1 MGKAR
6 KKKKLPE
13 PQAEDSETVG
23 VPRSFVFHRG
33 NVGKTIINLV
43 SDMKHVMQPFT
54 ALNLKATKSN
64 VLKDFVHVAGPYGVS
79 HFIVFS
85 KTETS
90 PYLKICRL
98 PRGPTLTFKVN
109 EYSLMKDVVNILKRP
124 KSLGQQFKQPSLAVL
139 NGFSNNEMH
148 VKLMSTVFQNMF
160 PPLKVQ
166 KVKLTNIRRCSVFD
180 YDSSS
185 GLIEFRHF
193 NIEAKPTGL
202 SRGVKKL
209 LKNKIPDLGKLDDI
223 SDFMAGAAYLSESE
237 GEEPE
242 EARVTLPQAVRGR
255 GNMKSSQSAIRLCEI
270 GPRLQLML
278 LKIEEG
284 VCEGEVLY
292 HKYESKTKKE
302 VKELKVKKAKAK
314 EEKDKR
320 RQEQEKNVARKQQ
333 EKEEHKQRSLAGIK
347 RKMEEE
353 KPEGEAKSEEEKE
366 AEDQEVDNQEVEEDK
381 SMSDDIGEEGDNE
394 EEEEVEEE
402 IEEEQPKI
410 KKRRQQK
417 PVVKN
422 SPKAKPQFKGNKGRP
437 GGKVF
442 NKKYQKRK

>member
-1 MGKAR
+1 MGKTR
-6 KKKKLPE
+6 KKKKQPG
-13 PQAEDSETVG
+13 QIEDSESIG

-64 VLKDFVHVAGPYGVS
+64 VLKDFVNVAGPYGIS

-124 KSLGQQFKQPSLAVL
+124 KTIGQQFKQPSLAVL

-180 YDSSS
+180 YDNSS
-185 GLIEFRHF
+185 GLIEFRHY

-223 SDFMAGAAYLSESE
+223 SDFMAGGAYLSESE
-237 GEEPE
+237 GEEPA

-255 GNMKSSQSAIRLCEI
+255 GNIKSSQSAIRLSEV

-292 HKYESKTKKE
+292 HKFETKTKKE
-302 VKELKVKKAKAK
+302 IKELKAKKVKAK
-314 EEKDKR
+314 EEKDRR

-333 EKEEHKQRSLAGIK
+333 EKEDHKEKSLAGMK
-347 RKMEEE
+347 RKIEE
-353 KPEGEAKSEEEKE
+353 KEPTNDNKSEEGDKE
-366 AEDQEVDNQEVEEDK
+366 
-381 SMSDDIGEEGDNE
+381 SMSSDLGEEGDDE
-394 EEEEVEEE
+394 EEEEDEAEEDEEEEE
-402 IEEEQPKI
+402 IEVNQPKM
-410 KKRRQQK
+410 KKRRKQDIVAK
-417 PVVKN
+417 KT
-422 SPKAKPQFKGNKGRP
+422 PKFTRQFKG
-437 GGKVF
+437 KVA
-442 NKKYQKRK
+442 NKKFQKNKKF

>member
-6 KKKKLPE
+6 KKKKLPG
-13 PQAEDSETVG
+13 PQVEDSETVG

-64 VLKDFVHVAGPYGVS
+64 VLKDFVHVAGPYGIS

-124 KSLGQQFKQPSLAVL
+124 KSIGQQFKQPSLAVL

-180 YDSSS
+180 YDNSS

-302 VKELKVKKAKAK
+302 VKELKAKKAKAK

-320 RQEQEKNVARKQQ
+320 RQEQERNVARKQQ
-333 EKEEHKQRSLAGIK
+333 AKEEHKQRSLAGIK
-347 RKMEEE
+347 RKIEEE
-353 KPEGEAKSEEEKE
+353 KQGEEAKSEEENEGDK
-366 AEDQEVDNQEVEEDK
+366 DEEDEE
-381 SMSDDIGEEGDNE
+381 SMGDLGEDEDREGDNE
-394 EEEEVEEE
+394 DEEEKEMEEE
-402 IEEEQPKI
+402 IEEEQPKM
-410 KKRRQQK
+410 KKRRKQNL
-417 PVVKN
+417 VVKK
-422 SPKAKPQFKGNKGRP
+422 SPKGKHQQRNKGRP
-437 GGKVF
+437 VGKVF
-442 NKKYQKRK
+442 NKKFQKKK